1 VSFKFHSNVNKAK
14 RQLKDNEFAA
24 LKAVGEFVEGVAALL
39 APVDLGNLRGSI
51 THLVDEGFLS
61 VHIGTNVEY
70 GIYVEKGTGIY
81 AVGGNG
87 RKGGWVYQ
95 DPKDDEWYFTWG
107 QEPQPFLTPAAE
119 DNRMQIKQIF
129 KKYLGANL

>member
-1 VSFKFHSNVNKAK
+1 MSFKFHSDIPRAKAK
-14 RQLKDNEFAA
+14 IKDNEFRA

-39 APVDLGNLRGSI
+39 VPVDLGNLQISI
-51 THLVDEGFLS
+51 KHLVDMGFLA
-61 VHIGTNVEY
+61 VHIGTNEEY
-70 GIYVEKGTGIY
+70 AIYVEKGTGIY
-81 AVGGNG
+81 AVEGNG

-107 QEPQPFLTPAAE
+107 QEPQPFLTPAGE

-129 KKYLGANL
+129 KQYLGDM